1 MKLFSISKPFFYR
14 LLRERET
21 HALSRS
27 TKKGSNIKDDIDF
40 DCVEGKRE
48 KKKKE
53 EEEKKNDDFV
63 G

>member
-1 MKLFSISKPFFYR
+1 MTYYEAFFD
-14 LLRERET
+14 LETFFLQTSERERDT
-21 HALSRS
+21 HTFSRS

-53 EEEKKNDDFV
+53 E
-63 G
+63 